1 MGTAPLW
8 VCRWAAQSDYRSF
21 HAAALWPRELF
32 PRGQERIDP
41 EKAPPTFVNQEAF
54 PEKVDLQKVRAL
66 HNPAY
71 PIEVALF
78 NDAKFYYY
86 LENLGDGKGS
96 WKYEDGSLYLYAE
109 RLMFVMEMEIHSVE
123 ESGEEIIIDFEDRH
137 GPKWL
142 PLDKRI

>member
-1 MGTAPLW
+1 MKLLGLLVLVLTS
-8 VCRWAAQSDYRSF
+8 CQQSYRENNPYTYHKKDQKF
-21 HAAALWPRELF
+21 F
-32 PRGQERIDP
+32 Q
-41 EKAPPTFVNQEAF
+41 KYVNQESL

>member
-1 MGTAPLW
+1 MTALSIYLLSLDYSLKAAAFGTAPLW

-66 HNPAY
+66 HFPDARPLLIIGLDHEVDHNSRHRHIEPNGKGHLSQPAMDPPFSSNP
-71 PIEVALF
+71 F
-78 NDAKFYYY
+78 AKCQQDQG
-86 LENLGDGKGS
+86 NHGDG
-96 WKYEDGSLYLYAE
+96 
-109 RLMFVMEMEIHSVE
+109 
-123 ESGEEIIIDFEDRH
+123 
-137 GPKWL
+137 
-142 PLDKRI
+142 